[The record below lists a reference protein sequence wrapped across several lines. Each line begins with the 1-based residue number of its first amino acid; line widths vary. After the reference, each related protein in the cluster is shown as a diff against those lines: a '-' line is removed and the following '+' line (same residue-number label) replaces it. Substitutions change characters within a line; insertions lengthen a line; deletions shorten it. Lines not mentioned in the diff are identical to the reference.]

1 MSMDSFVSAGY
12 KLTQPLGHIKPV
24 FAMPGGGTTPGH
36 IEDIIN
42 KFGKDVMIAAGG
54 AIHGH
59 PMGPA
64 AGARAFRQGIDA
76 VMSGK
81 TLQEAKADNEE
92 LRVALDLW
100 GIYGEEKAKNNYDLK
115 G

>member
-1 MSMDSFVSAGY
+1 
-12 KLTQPLGHIKPV
+12 
-24 FAMPGGGTTPGH
+24 
-36 IEDIIN
+36 
-42 KFGKDVMIAAGG
+42 
-54 AIHGH
+54 
-59 PMGPA
+59 MGPA

-100 GIYGEEKAKNNYDLK
+100 GIYGEEKAKKNYDLK